1 MPQKTLKAEYQ
12 AGGAKRHVVLEKAIE
27 YLKDPKFGLQ
37 GDKHSFLTEQL
48 GLSESEYL
56 TCLNA
61 AAGGDYWQS

>member
-27 YLKDPKFGLQ
+27 YLKDPRFGLQ
-37 GDKHSFLTEQL
+37 GDKMRFLMDEL
-48 GLSESEYL
+48 GLSQSEYL

>member
-37 GDKHSFLTEQL
+37 GDKHSFLTGQL

-61 AAGGDYWQS
+61 AAGGDYWLS